1 MTPRDYMRLAI
12 EEAKKGE
19 GFTNPNP
26 LVGAVLVKDGKVIGK
41 DYHHRYG
48 EFHAERNAILNCK
61 EDLHGAEI
69 YVTLEP
75 CCHHGKTPPCTQI
88 IIESGIKKVYIGS
101 YDPNPKVN
109 GGGIKQLKD
118 AGIQVFTE
126 VLKEEC
132 DALNPV
138 FFHYIKTK
146 LPYVVMKYAMTADG
160 KIATYTGASK
170 WITGEAARANVQ
182 LSRKR
187 YSGIMAGIGTV
198 LMDDPMLTC
207 RLENAKNPIRIICD
221 SRLRIPLDSNIVKT
235 AKEVPTIL
243 ACAKESE
250 NEDSTDEKNS
260 RCQKKK
266 SLEQAGCE
274 VVEVTRTEN
283 GIDLKELM
291 QILGEKKIDSILLEG
306 GGNLN
311 FSALQAGIVTKAET
325 YIAPK
330 LFGGTD
336 AKTPVGG
343 MGIALPQDA
352 FRLQNPKVTQI
363 EEDILIE
370 WEVCSCSPES

>member
-41 DYHHRYG
+41 DYHHKYG

-187 YSGIMAGIGTV
+187 YSGIMAGIRTV

>member
-1 MTPRDYMRLAI
+1 MTPQDYMRMAI

-26 LVGAVLVKDGKVIGK
+26 LVGAVLVKDQKIIGK
-41 DYHHRYG
+41 DYHHKYG

-61 EDLHGAEI
+61 EDLHGAAI

-75 CCHHGKTPPCTQI
+75 CCHYGKTPPCTQI
-88 IIESGIKKVYIGS
+88 IIESGITEVYIGS

-118 AGIQVFTE
+118 AGIKVFTE

-138 FFHYIKTK
+138 FFHYIETK
-146 LPYVVMKYAMTADG
+146 RPYVVMKYAMTADG

-170 WITGEAARANVQ
+170 WITGEAARARVQ

-187 YSGIMAGIGTV
+187 YSGIMVGIGTV
-198 LMDDPMLTC
+198 LVDDPMLTC
-207 RLENAKNPIRIICD
+207 RLENAKNPVRIICD
-221 SRLRIPLDSNIVKT
+221 SSLRIPLTSNIVKT
-235 AKEVPTIL
+235 AKEVQTIV
-243 ACAKESE
+243 ACAKADGFTTEQ
-250 NEDSTDEKNS
+250 KNS
-260 RCQKKK
+260 RTDKMAA
-266 SLEQAGCE
+266 LEQAGCE
-274 VVEVTRTEN
+274 IIEVEKTEK

-291 QILGEKKIDSILLEG
+291 RILGEKNIDSILLEG
-306 GGNLN
+306 GSSLN
-311 FSALQAGIVTKAET
+311 FSALQAGIVTKVET

-330 LFGGTD
+330 LFGGEG

-343 MGIALPQDA
+343 LGVELPKDA
-352 FRLQNPKVTQI
+352 FKLENPKITQI